1 MPNIFH
7 HKVTPSE
14 IEEIDKMTA
23 GRQIDKKN
31 RYEKSTDD
39 DLNNADLF
47 RLYTISGEK
56 QKAKLFF
63 SKIKDNT
70 LKYFLE
76 H

>member
-14 IEEIDKMTA
+14 IKEIDKMTP
-23 GRQIDKKN
+23 GRQIDEKS
-31 RYEKSTDD
+31 RYENSTDD

-47 RLYTISGEK
+47 RLYTIRGEK

-63 SKIKDNT
+63 SKIKDKT